1 MPFEI
6 KMIFEVTSMHFR
18 ETLSADQT
26 LKSLM
31 NVKRLDKHVNF
42 KCQHD
47 V

>member
-26 LKSLM
+26 LKSQM
-31 NVKRLDKHVNF
+31 NLIRLDLHVNF
-42 KCQHD
+42 NCQHD